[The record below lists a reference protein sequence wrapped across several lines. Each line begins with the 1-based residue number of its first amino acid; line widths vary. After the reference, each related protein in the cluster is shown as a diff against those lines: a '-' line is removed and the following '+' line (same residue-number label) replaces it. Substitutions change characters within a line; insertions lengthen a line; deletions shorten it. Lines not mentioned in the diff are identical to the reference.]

1 MFLAQRVIDKS
12 RNLSSITREARA
24 LTDVARAEEK
34 KIVRKWL
41 KRTLYVILILV
52 VFVSVPFILDAIVLW
67 AAGGDWTDAFSHT
80 WFGDREAA
88 QIFLLG
94 FGVIV
99 GLFTIIIYFILGIFS
114 SDEGGW

>member
-12 RNLSSITREARA
+12 RNLSSTTQEARA

-34 KIVRKWL
+34 KIIRKWL
-41 KRTLYVILILV
+41 KRTFYVVLLLI
-52 VFVSVPFILDAIVLW
+52 VFVSVPFIVDALVLW
-67 AAGGDWTDAFSHT
+67 AVGGDWTDTFSHT

-94 FGVIV
+94 FAVIV
-99 GLFTIIIYFILGIFS
+99 GLFTIIIYFILSIFG